1 MTLFRA
7 TTWHRAS
14 SPRPAHG
21 TLRVAGCLLVELLVV
36 IATVVT
42 LATTGL
48 SLAAGA
54 SEPKGGSPPA
64 ARVATHAELVTTTD
78 DPVRSVPCEDGGL
91 FVDFGQATF
100 GWLRLEF
107 PEPQPAV
114 ELSVRLGEKLAG
126 PTTVDVSPGASI
138 AYQLVT
144 VAVKP
149 EAKTAEVVP
158 SWAPKY
164 PHWVPNPAG
173 EKEVIPF
180 RYAEIHG
187 LPAAAPL
194 PKVVRMSRHV
204 PFDETASS
212 FNCSDQ
218 SLVEVWTLCKHSI
231 KATSFL
237 GLYVDGNRERVPYE
251 ADAYINQLCH
261 YGVDAHYD
269 TGRLTYEH
277 LLEYP
282 TWPTE
287 WRQHLPLM
295 ALADWLYSGDDAALH
310 RNYDAIRACLMLDRR
325 RPDGLFLG
333 QAKGVPRD
341 IVDWPVGERDGY
353 DMAHNVKTVT
363 TAFHARSLEAMAAIA
378 RAKGREAEAKEFES
392 MWKVTARTMH
402 DKLFDERRGRYVDG
416 LDPASD
422 QPSTHASLHA
432 NMLPLAFGLVPE
444 VDVSR
449 VAEFVAGRG
458 MACSVYG
465 SQYLLDALFDSERDR
480 EALSLLTATGDRGWL
495 HMTRN
500 VGSTITLEAWD
511 VAYKPNLDWNHAW
524 GAVPANVIPRKLM
537 GIEPLEPGFG
547 RVRVRPRIGDLEW
560 ATIRHP
566 SPQGPISLSVKAA
579 HGNWEASL
587 DLPDGVVAEVHVP
600 VRDADHLRF
609 LRGGTV
615 EHVRLLRK
623 EAGCCVVEV
632 RGVKGTVS
640 AKYERVARSSRI
652 SAKESLTRSGH

>member
-1 MTLFRA
+1 MIA
-7 TTWHRAS
+7 TILALAIAAS
-14 SPRPAHG
+14 APE
-21 TLRVAGCLLVELLVV
+21 TVASKTTAAPPIAAAV
-36 IATVVT
+36 IARAAVVT
-42 LATTGL
+42 EAD
-48 SLAAGA
+48 
-54 SEPKGGSPPA
+54 EPVHSI
-64 ARVATHAELVTTTD
+64 RD
-78 DPVRSVPCEDGGL
+78 SDGRL
-91 FVDFGQATF
+91 FIDFGKAAF
-100 GWLRLEF
+100 GSLRLEF
-107 PEPQPAV
+107 PEPQPAA
-114 ELSVRLGEKLAG
+114 ELSIHLGEKLAG

-149 EAKTAEVVP
+149 EAKTAEAVP

-218 SLVEVWTLCKHSI
+218 SLVEVWNLCKHSI

-353 DMAHNVKTVT
+353 DMAHDVKTVT

-378 RAKGREAEAKEFES
+378 RATGREAEAEEFES

-402 DKLFDERRGRYVDG
+402 DKLFDEGRGRYVDG
-416 LDPASD
+416 LDPAND

-432 NMLPLAFGLVPE
+432 NMLPLAFGLVPK

-449 VAEFVAGRG
+449 VADFVAGRG

-511 VAYKPNLDWNHAW
+511 VAYKPNLDWSHAW

-537 GIEPLEPGFG
+537 GIEPLEPGFA
-547 RVRVRPRIGDLEW
+547 RIRVRPRMGGLEW
-560 ATIRHP
+560 ASIRHP
-566 SPQGPISLSVKAA
+566 SPKGPIEFAVKAA
-579 HGNWEASL
+579 HGTWEASL

-600 VRDADHLRF
+600 TENAGQVRF
-609 LRGGTV
+609 LRGDKEEGL
-615 EHVRLLRK
+615 RLLRK
-623 EAGCCVVEV
+623 EDGCCVVEM
-632 RGVKGTVS
+632 RGMNGTLS
-640 AKYERVARSSRI
+640 TKHTRVARSSRHA
-652 SAKESLTRSGH
+652 SDEDLTRSDH

>member
-1 MTLFRA
+1 MIA
-7 TTWHRAS
+7 TILALAIAAS
-14 SPRPAHG
+14 APE
-21 TLRVAGCLLVELLVV
+21 TVASKTTAAPPIAAAV
-36 IATVVT
+36 IARAAVVT
-42 LATTGL
+42 EAD
-48 SLAAGA
+48 
-54 SEPKGGSPPA
+54 EPVHSI
-64 ARVATHAELVTTTD
+64 RD
-78 DPVRSVPCEDGGL
+78 SDGRL
-91 FVDFGQATF
+91 FIDFGKAAF
-100 GWLRLEF
+100 GSLRLEF
-107 PEPQPAV
+107 PEPQPAA
-114 ELSVRLGEKLAG
+114 ELSIHLGEKLAG

-149 EAKTAEVVP
+149 EAKTAEAVP

-204 PFDETASS
+204 PFEETASS
-212 FNCSDQ
+212 FDCSDQ
-218 SLVEVWTLCKHSI
+218 SLVEVWNLCKHSI

-353 DMAHNVKTVT
+353 DMAHDVKTVT

-378 RAKGREAEAKEFES
+378 RATDREAEAEEFES
-392 MWKVTARTMH
+392 MWKVTTRTMH
-402 DKLFDERRGRYVDG
+402 DKLFNEGRGRYVDG
-416 LDPASD
+416 LDPAND

-449 VAEFVAGRG
+449 VADFVVGRG

-465 SQYLLDALFDSERDR
+465 SQYLPTRCSIPNV
-480 EALSLLTATGDRGWL
+480 TAR
-495 HMTRN
+495 RCRC
-500 VGSTITLEAWD
+500 SRR
-511 VAYKPNLDWNHAW
+511 P
-524 GAVPANVIPRKLM
+524 VI
-537 GIEPLEPGFG
+537 
-547 RVRVRPRIGDLEW
+547 
-560 ATIRHP
+560 
-566 SPQGPISLSVKAA
+566 
-579 HGNWEASL
+579 
-587 DLPDGVVAEVHVP
+587 
-600 VRDADHLRF
+600 
-609 LRGGTV
+609 
-615 EHVRLLRK
+615 
-623 EAGCCVVEV
+623 EAGC
-632 RGVKGTVS
+632 T
-640 AKYERVARSSRI
+640 
-652 SAKESLTRSGH
+652 